1 MGEFAVD
8 DCAAVEHVP
17 ATVPKSNNQ
26 KIEKTAIPF
35 FVQLIRFEIISNI
48 ESSYLLLLLTYLS
61 IHRNCCAAGA
71 EVAAVAAWIGCY
83 CCCENCVHRRFHFR
97 QQIRYILTLQIYL
110 HIVVVISSRINI
122 LFSNHINCKYL

>member
-35 FVQLIRFEIISNI
+35 FVQLIPI
-48 ESSYLLLLLTYLS
+48 
-61 IHRNCCAAGA
+61 
-71 EVAAVAAWIGCY
+71 
-83 CCCENCVHRRFHFR
+83 
-97 QQIRYILTLQIYL
+97 
-110 HIVVVISSRINI
+110 
-122 LFSNHINCKYL
+122 